1 MALVA
6 TTYLSRCSNVAYG
19 IAQIDE
25 VKKIALKIDAIV
37 LIVSIDQSIEAEGR
51 EKVDIQLPRQQP
63 LLLIEVAKRSKET
76 GRLPMTYYPQSYV
89 DKVPMTNINM
99 RSNLANGYYGRTCW
113 FYIRETIYTFTD
125 GLRYTLFK
133 HHLVQAPKS
142 ISIPLEEGGHS
153 CHSSK
158 CKSMDVMEESC

>member
-1 MALVA
+1 MTKLQTSCGLVTLA
-6 TTYLSRCSNVAYG
+6 KLVELPSR
-19 IAQIDE
+19 
-25 VKKIALKIDAIV
+25 
-37 LIVSIDQSIEAEGR
+37 R
-51 EKVDIQLPRQQP
+51 DIWFL
-63 LLLIEVAKRSKET
+63 RSK

-142 ISIPLEEGGHS
+142 ISIPLEEGHR